1 MIGRSTQLIVEIA
14 EITEITNQKEK
25 RPLHRPADAK
35 KWCEIHCTTGH
46 NLKECKTFLDHK
58 KMPPPAPVAQ
68 EPRRGEYHRA
78 DPNHEDQ
85 MSEINVIFGGSMSI
99 ASKTQEK
106 KLE

>member
-35 KWCEIHCTTGH
+35 KWCEIHRTTGH

-68 EPRRGEYHRA
+68 EPRRGEHHRA